1 MTKELFINLYEELK
15 RYDEIKNIVLIDNVI
30 VVNNSE
36 YITLLSDGRLKVNRE
51 DFVCEYN
58 SLADYISSVD
68 DDHYL
73 VSFYIDIIQD
83 SHCCTSREFTD
94 YIKSFEDKNFSE

>member
-1 MTKELFINLYEELK
+1 MTKELFITLYKELK
-15 RYDEIKNIVLIDNVI
+15 RYDEIKSIVLIDNVI
-30 VVNNSE
+30 IVNNSE

-58 SLADYISSVD
+58 DLADYISAVD

-73 VSFYIDIIQD
+73 VSFYIDVLQD
-83 SHCCTSREFTD
+83 SHCCED
-94 YIKSFEDKNFSE
+94 LSFANYLKDFEKKN